1 MMEERVPWKD
11 VSSMEQKRE
20 FINLFLSGKYSLSE
34 LCRQFNVSR
43 PTGRLYVNRFKE
55 HGDDGLNALSRAPH
69 TIPLKTDP
77 EIEKAIC
84 EFRRQ
89 KPNYGIEKILKVLS
103 AQFSEDR
110 LPALSTGNLILKRN
124 GLVIPKKRLRRV
136 EPVHPIFDPS
146 EPNEVW
152 SGDYKGKFKMGN
164 GVYCNPLTI
173 ADSYSR
179 FVFKAKGMHEA
190 TLEGCQK
197 GFEETFREY
206 GMPQQIHT
214 DNGPPFG
221 STQSLCRL
229 TRLAVWF
236 IELGIEPVYSD
247 PGHPEQNG
255 RHERMHR
262 ELKAEATRPPGYNL
276 QAQQRKFNAFLRE
289 YNEERPHAALGL
301 ETPAKIH
308 RPSTRQ
314 YPEKIR
320 EWDYPKEM
328 VVRYVCRNGAIRWGH
343 SGWVG
348 VTTAL
353 NEKYVG
359 LEEMGEGI
367 WGVYFRK
374 KRLGF
379 FNEKVGRIHDDEGRF
394 KRNKV

>member
-1 MMEERVPWKD
+1 MPWKD
-11 VSSMEQKRE
+11 LSAMDQKRE
-20 FINLFLSGKYSLSE
+20 FINFYLTGNYSLSE

-43 PTGRLYVNRFKE
+43 PTGRLYVRRFKE
-55 HGDDGLNALSRAPH
+55 FGDPGLNARSRAPLH
-69 TIPLKTDP
+69 IPLKTDP

-84 EFRRQ
+84 DFRKL

-103 AQFSEDR
+103 SNFPVGL

-124 GLVIPKKRLRRV
+124 GLILPKKRLRRV
-136 EPVHPIFDPS
+136 EPVFPIFDPS
-146 EPNEVW
+146 ECNAVW
-152 SGDYKGKFKMGN
+152 TADFKGKFRMGN
-164 GVYCNPLTI
+164 GLYCNPLTI
-173 ADSYSR
+173 ADSFSR
-179 FVFKAKGMHEA
+179 FVFKAKGLHEA
-190 TLEGCQK
+190 TLVGCQK
-197 GFEETFREY
+197 GYEEVFREW
-206 GMPQQIHT
+206 GLPLQFHT

-221 STQSLCRL
+221 CIQALGRL
-229 TRLAVWF
+229 TRLAVWL

-276 QAQQRKFNAFLRE
+276 QAQQRKLNAFLRE
-289 YNEERPHAALGL
+289 YNEERPHAALAL
-301 ETPAKIH
+301 ETPASVH
-308 RPSTRQ
+308 QPSPRP
-314 YPEKIR
+314 YPSKIR

-343 SGWVG
+343 SKWVG

-353 NEKYVG
+353 SEKYVG

-379 FNEKVGRIHDDEGRF
+379 FNEKIGRIHDDEGRF